1 MNSHYFIQ
9 LQKIFEVQE
18 KIRDIHTFFDRLF
31 PIAVVENDHFLIY
44 DIEPNSLQYVFVKK
58 AATPMPVPQGVRAA
72 FQLESYDDRMACVVT
87 GEVFDEQDGYV
98 TIFHEFIHCQQSE
111 LCEHELKQKLEIAR
125 KAQAANDFMWEIN
138 HPFPYTSTDFVE
150 AYQSFLATHEM
161 PEVERIRHKLKAILN
176 PEDYE
181 YMVWQEWKEGFARF
195 IENQIRNRLGLPENH
210 RGREQPFNRV
220 VFYEGGEHYI
230 KVLSMHEM
238 DLIIHLETLFD
249 RMFAG

>member
-18 KIRDIHTFFDRLF
+18 KIQDIHPFLDRLF

-44 DIEPNSLQYVFVKK
+44 DIEPNSLQYGFIKK

-125 KAQAANDFMWEIN
+125 KAQAANDFM
-138 HPFPYTSTDFVE
+138 
-150 AYQSFLATHEM
+150 
-161 PEVERIRHKLKAILN
+161 
-176 PEDYE
+176 
-181 YMVWQEWKEGFARF
+181 
-195 IENQIRNRLGLPENH
+195 
-210 RGREQPFNRV
+210 
-220 VFYEGGEHYI
+220 
-230 KVLSMHEM
+230 
-238 DLIIHLETLFD
+238 
-249 RMFAG
+249 